1 MHRHSVASVA
11 TVAPAL
17 RADIPGTAA
26 RILDAAFEAVA
37 TFGLSRLTVD
47 DVARLAGVS
56 RQTVYRYYDSKDAL
70 VLALVAREEE
80 TLMAE
85 VRAAHQQSRTV
96 REAIRRSVLHCL
108 RATREH
114 PLLHRLLA
122 SEPEVLL
129 PYLTT
134 RAGGLVHRAR
144 STLEALVLERWDVR
158 PQVVRR
164 VADLAARSIIS
175 YTLTPTDDPPERV
188 AEEIAEIMSSAMR
201 RRRKEDPR

>member
-1 MHRHSVASVA
+1 MGTIAQD
-11 TVAPAL
+11 L
-17 RADIPGTAA
+17 RTEAPGTAS

-80 TLMAE
+80 GLLAG
-85 VRAAHQQSRTV
+85 VRAAHQESRTL
-96 REAIRRSVLHCL
+96 REAIRRSVLYCL

-114 PLLHRLLA
+114 PLLDRLLA

-129 PYLTT
+129 PYLTI
-134 RAGGLVHRAR
+134 RAGGLLERAR
-144 STLEALVLERWDVR
+144 VALEGLVLERWDVR
-158 PQVVRR
+158 PELVHR
-164 VADLAARSIIS
+164 ASDLAVRSIVS
-175 YTLTPTDDPPERV
+175 YTLTPTDEPPERV
-188 AEEIAEIMSSAMR
+188 AEEISEIMTTAMR
-201 RRRKEDPR
+201 KRRKEDPR